1 MEDMHMYNKHGRHDK
16 DVESAN
22 NDEEQF
28 ATQFIIF
35 MTKH

>member
-1 MEDMHMYNKHGRHDK
+1 MKDIHMYKKRGRHDK

-28 ATQFIIF
+28 ATVI
-35 MTKH
+35 